1 MKNVLFCLV
10 VLLSAF
16 IVGCNDEGQGE
27 YEPSQSWAFEFVH
40 WNSATYKVTDYKV
53 DNIGDKI
60 GVVETRTDSE
70 AYSYDGTYSNKFNVG
85 TEIYSIVD
93 IDESKAIAVKS
104 GDKVYLLLE
113 KNIEDLEGLK

>member
-1 MKNVLFCLV
+1 MKNALFCLV
-10 VLLSAF
+10 VLLLAF

-53 DNIGDKI
+53 DKI
-60 GVVETRTDSE
+60 GEVKTRTHSE
-70 AYSYDGTYSNKFNVG
+70 AYSYHGTHSNKFNVG

-113 KNIEDLEGLK
+113 KNIDDWEGLK